1 MWGMRCIE
9 RHFHLSAPAACA
21 NLNGPPL
28 RVTADD
34 GIRVSSLLTILRA
47 FGEPEWVHID
57 DRMGLEG
64 VSSNAGQGEERS
76 VSCRGW
82 A

>member
-1 MWGMRCIE
+1 M
-9 RHFHLSAPAACA
+9 
-21 NLNGPPL
+21 
-28 RVTADD
+28 TADD

-64 VSSNAGQGEERS
+64 VSSNAGQGKERS